1 MNENL
6 QNCSQGRTGWMVLC
20 VEAETAEEAIE
31 QWRYKVDN
39 GEVDFG
45 DMEMVSSEDTV
56 EG

>member
-1 MNENL
+1 M
-6 QNCSQGRTGWMVLC
+6 
-20 VEAETAEEAIE
+20 EAETAEEAIE
-31 QWRYKVDN
+31 QWIYKVDN

>member
-1 MNENL
+1 MKTYKIVHKEEL
-6 QNCSQGRTGWMVLC
+6 VGWFY

-31 QWRYKVDN
+31 QWRYKVGN